1 MTAESTQ
8 FLTTLSDQ
16 VADAIAGVAPSI
28 VAVQGDRCHSASG
41 LVWQSDLI
49 VTVDQAVRRADD
61 LAVTLAD
68 GQTVTATLVGRDS
81 STDLAVFRVA
91 EANLPTPGLSE
102 MTLRVGH
109 LVLGAGRSSE
119 GNLSASMGIISRLSG
134 SWRSWQGGEIDQFIR
149 PHFLSHQGA
158 TGTTLLDSQGQVI
171 GLNTTGPRRM
181 ILTIPVATIQ
191 RVVGQLLQTGRIG
204 RGYLGVRM
212 QTVPIAERLMQ
223 SLSLSSNQ
231 GVLLLSVEPESPAD
245 QAGLLVGDILLALDA
260 QPITEVSDVQ
270 FMLSA
275 DRIGQTL
282 TVRLIRGGT
291 LVELPLTIGE
301 RHPEP

>member
-1 MTAESTQ
+1 MTTESTQ

-16 VADAIAGVAPSI
+16 IADAIDQVSASI
-28 VAVQGDRCHSASG
+28 VAVQSGRCASASG

-49 VTVDQAVRRADD
+49 VTVDQAVRREED
-61 LAVTLAD
+61 LTVTLAE

-91 EANLPTPGLSE
+91 DANLPTPSFSD

-109 LVLGAGRSSE
+109 LILGAGRSSE
-119 GNLSASMGIISRLSG
+119 GSLSASLGVISRLGG
-134 SWRSWQGGEIDQFIR
+134 SWRSWQGGQIDQFIR
-149 PHFLSHQGA
+149 PHFLSHHGA
-158 TGTTLLDSQGQVI
+158 AGTTLLDSQGRVI
-171 GLNTTGPRRM
+171 GINTTGPRRM

-212 QTVPIAERLMQ
+212 QTVPIAERLVQ
-223 SLSLSSNQ
+223 SLGLNDAA
-231 GVLLLSVEPESPAD
+231 GVLLLSVEPDSPAD
-245 QAGLLVGDILLALDA
+245 QAGLLVGDILIALAA

-270 FMLSA
+270 LMLGA
-275 DRIGQTL
+275 DQIGQTL
-282 TVRLIRGGT
+282 TARLIRGGS
-291 LVELPLTIGE
+291 LMELPVTVGE
-301 RHPEP
+301 RSA